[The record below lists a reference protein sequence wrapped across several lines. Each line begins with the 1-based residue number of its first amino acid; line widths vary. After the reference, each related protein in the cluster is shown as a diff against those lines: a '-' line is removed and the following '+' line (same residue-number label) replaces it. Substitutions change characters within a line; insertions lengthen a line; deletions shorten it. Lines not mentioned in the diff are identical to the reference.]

1 MSKNCS
7 IAKLNTK
14 ALVCTLTVMKEF
26 CDQINL
32 HQATMTP
39 IMAMPGVVA
48 AYMLSPWKS
57 TQVCEPKKDNK
68 SITLA
73 DGASQSNS
81 NTTSNIKQHHRDKR
95 DPATPDGNDENMS
108 AC

>member
-1 MSKNCS
+1 MPLLHWCSYSFLEQIFNCFADFAMDFGNGNVMSENCP

-14 ALVCTLTVMKEF
+14 ALVCASAVMKEF

-39 IMAMPGVVA
+39 ITVMPGVIA
-48 AYMLSPWKS
+48 AYMVFPWNNA
-57 TQVCEPKKDNK
+57 QACEPKKDNK

-73 DGASQSNS
+73 DGAS
-81 NTTSNIKQHHRDKR
+81 
-95 DPATPDGNDENMS
+95 
-108 AC
+108 